1 MPRVIVATG
10 NRGKLEEIRS
20 ALDLPGWEF
29 VTASDLGSSTLDI
42 EETGDTFEENARLK
56 AQAYKKAF
64 GLPALADDSGLEVDA
79 LGGEP
84 GVRSSRYAGPD
95 ATDAENNAKLM
106 AALEGVPEG
115 QRGAR
120 FRTVIVYV
128 DAGAPRSSWTARA
141 RAPSGSSRTALAA
154 SVTIPCSCRRKR
166 PAARWLILRWPR
178 RTRSVTAAQ
187 RCARCGTRSPASR
200 LCSRGC
206 APVTA
211 AARSARM
218 ICPVDGAPLY

>member
-29 VTASDLGSSTLDI
+29 VTASDLGSSTLDV

-56 AQAYKKAF
+56 AQAYHEAF

-84 GVRSSRYAGPD
+84 GVYSSRYAGPE
-95 ATDAENNAKLM
+95 ATDADNNAKLQ
-106 AALEGVPEG
+106 AALEGVPAG

-120 FRTVIVYV
+120 FRSVIVYI
-128 DAGAPRSSWTARA
+128 DANGAET
-141 RAPSGSSRTALAA
+141 
-154 SVTIPCSCRRKR
+154 V
-166 PAARWLILRWPR
+166 
-178 RTRSVTAAQ
+178 
-187 RCARCGTRSPASR
+187 
-200 LCSRGC
+200 
-206 APVTA
+206 
-211 AARSARM
+211 
-218 ICPVDGAPLY
+218 VDGTCEGSIGFQAHGSGGFGYDPIFLPSQAPGRTMADLAMAEKNAISHRGAALRALHDVLTG